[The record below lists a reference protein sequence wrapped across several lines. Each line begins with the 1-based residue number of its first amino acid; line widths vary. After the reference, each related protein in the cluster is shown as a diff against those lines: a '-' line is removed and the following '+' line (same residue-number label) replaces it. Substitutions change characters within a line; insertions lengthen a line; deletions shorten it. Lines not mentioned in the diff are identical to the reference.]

1 LGAAIAAPLRRSKFG
16 GASPHAASPDST
28 ILAVLSRIKL
38 FVALAIGA
46 LLSACALIGGNGRPA
61 PAPTNSGVA
70 PWEPSPSVPAA
81 VTSSDAPTPQ
91 TQEGIPSAPP
101 STPPAPAPE
110 LPKGTLVLHVGDSFA
125 GALGV
130 PLGKK
135 LKAAGVRSV
144 LEFRTSSYIPTWAS
158 GKELPEYVSRYSPDL
173 VIITLGANEFELANP
188 EQRGNSVRR
197 LVQKLDGRPC
207 VWVSPPRWKQDT
219 GVLGVIRD
227 NVKPC
232 RFLDTD
238 SIVQNLERKS
248 DLIHPN
254 DVGREAWAE
263 AVLAWLGRERDGTA
277 DRPWNL
283 RTE

>member
-1 LGAAIAAPLRRSKFG
+1 MQEPRRWSRLEQHLLSVTLGSVLVACAANGGHGGAEAAP
-16 GASPHAASPDST
+16 
-28 ILAVLSRIKL
+28 AVS
-38 FVALAIGA
+38 G
-46 LLSACALIGGNGRPA
+46 A
-61 PAPTNSGVA
+61 PAAGSSN
-70 PWEPSPSVPAA
+70 SVPAA
-81 VTSSDAPTPQ
+81 VTPDGALTPQKTEAPSSASVVPTAAPT
-91 TQEGIPSAPP
+91 
-101 STPPAPAPE
+101 PE

-135 LKAAGVRSV
+135 LKAAGLRSV
-144 LEFRTSSYIPTWAS
+144 LEFQTASYIPTWAS
-158 GKELPEYVSRYSPDL
+158 GKELPAYVARYSPDL

-188 EQRGNSVRR
+188 EQRVGAVKR

-207 VWVSPPRWKQDT
+207 VWVSPPRWKPDT

-227 NVKPC
+227 NARPC
-232 RFLDTD
+232 RFLDSD

-248 DLIHPN
+248 DHIHPN
-254 DVGREAWAE
+254 DTGREAWAE

-283 RTE
+283 RAE

>member
-1 LGAAIAAPLRRSKFG
+1 MQEPRRWSRLEQHLLPVALSALVSACVFTGSNG
-16 GASPHAASPDST
+16 GASPT
-28 ILAVLSRIKL
+28 
-38 FVALAIGA
+38 
-46 LLSACALIGGNGRPA
+46 PA
-61 PAPTNSGVA
+61 TSVA
-70 PWEPSPSVPAA
+70 PLPEPSPSVPAA
-81 VTSSDAPTPQ
+81 VASSAAPTPQ
-91 TQEGIPSAPP
+91 KTEGTPSTPPSAPP
-101 STPPAPAPE
+101 AAVPIPE

-135 LKAAGVRSV
+135 LKAAGLRSV
-144 LEFRTSSYIPTWAS
+144 LEFQTSSYIPTWAS
-158 GKELPEYVSRYSPDL
+158 GKELPAAVARYSPDL

-188 EQRGNSVRR
+188 EQRAGAVKR
-197 LVQKLDGRPC
+197 LVHKLEGRPC

-227 NVKPC
+227 NAKPC
-232 RFLDTD
+232 RFLDSDT
-238 SIVQNLERKS
+238 IVQDLERKS
-248 DLIHPN
+248 DQVHPN

-283 RTE
+283 RAE

>member
-1 LGAAIAAPLRRSKFG
+1 MQEPRRWSR
-16 GASPHAASPDST
+16 
-28 ILAVLSRIKL
+28 LEQRLLS
-38 FVALAIGA
+38 VALGA
-46 LLSACALIGGNGRPA
+46 LLSACALTGGNGSTVPAPA
-61 PAPTNSGVA
+61 PAPTTSVLTPA
-70 PWEPSPSVPAA
+70 EPSPVPAA
-81 VTSSDAPTPQ
+81 VSSSDAPTPP
-91 TQEGIPSAPP
+91 TKDGIPSSPL
-101 STPPAPAPE
+101 STPPGPAPE

-283 RTE
+283 RSE

>member
-1 LGAAIAAPLRRSKFG
+1 
-16 GASPHAASPDST
+16 
-28 ILAVLSRIKL
+28 V
-38 FVALAIGA
+38 
-46 LLSACALIGGNGRPA
+46 NGVPA
-61 PAPTNSGVA
+61 PP
-70 PWEPSPSVPAA
+70 EPSPSVPAA
-81 VTSSDAPTPQ
+81 VTSSAAPSPQ
-91 TQEGIPSAPP
+91 PTESASSSAPP
-101 STPPAPAPE
+101 TPPVPPPE

-144 LEFRTSSYIPTWAS
+144 LEFQTSSYIPTWAS
-158 GKELPEYVSRYSPDL
+158 GKELSEYVSRYSPDL

-188 EQRGNSVRR
+188 EQRVHSVKR

-227 NVKPC
+227 NAKPC
-232 RFLDTD
+232 RFLDSD

-248 DLIHPN
+248 DHIHPN
-254 DVGREAWAE
+254 DAGREAWAE

>member
-1 LGAAIAAPLRRSKFG
+1 MQEPRRWSRLEQHLLPVALGALI
-16 GASPHAASPDST
+16 
-28 ILAVLSRIKL
+28 
-38 FVALAIGA
+38 
-46 LLSACALIGGNGRPA
+46 SACALRGTNGDAA
-61 PAPTNSGVA
+61 PSQVTPVVA
-70 PWEPSPSVPAA
+70 PPEPSPSVPAA
-81 VTSSDAPTPQ
+81 APSADAPTPPK
-91 TQEGIPSAPP
+91 TEGTSSAPP
-101 STPPAPAPE
+101 STPPASAPE

-144 LEFRTSSYIPTWAS
+144 LEFQTSSYIPTWAS

-188 EQRGNSVRR
+188 EQRVNSVKR

-227 NVKPC
+227 NAKPC
-232 RFLDTD
+232 RFLDSD

-248 DLIHPN
+248 DQIHPN